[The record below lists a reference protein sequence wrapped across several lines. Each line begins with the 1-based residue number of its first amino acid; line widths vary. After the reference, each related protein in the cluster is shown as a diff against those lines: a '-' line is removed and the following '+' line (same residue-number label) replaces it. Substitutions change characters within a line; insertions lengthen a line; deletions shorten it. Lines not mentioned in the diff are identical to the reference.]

1 MFAENR
7 KISIR
12 QLQMLLLLDCFGTAV
27 LFLPAELAEI
37 SGRGCFFA
45 ALLGGLG
52 VSAASLLLTAVGRRM
67 PNGTVVDWCRSV
79 CGNAIGTILLL
90 GLAGKLLLDG
100 MLELRIFSEIICRFM
115 LPATPVWVLSLVLL
129 LVAGALAAQ
138 GTECRGRT
146 AEILFFLVA
155 IPLLLVLL
163 AVAAST
169 QYARVLPLALP
180 SPSGIGAGLTEMSI
194 VFRGLVFLYFIYPDL
209 KKPVG
214 FAVWKGC
221 LLITA
226 VVLGVLLSLLFA
238 AHWTEGYADMIQKGI
253 GGKVVRFHVLANSD
267 SEADQALKLAV
278 RDRVLQEYGDLLET
292 CTSKEETL
300 AALKNAQQE
309 ISETAEAEVLAQ
321 GYTYPVRVSLV
332 REEFPFKK
340 YGDLIFPAGVYD
352 ALRIEIGEA
361 KGKNW
366 WCVLYPQMCY
376 VDAAWGYSTEESHV
390 RLQNTLTKEE
400 FLVVSAMEQKK
411 VTPKIKCRLVELW
424 SER

>member
-146 AEILFFLVA
+146 AEILFFGRDSLA
-155 IPLLLVLL
+155 SGAS

-226 VVLGVLLSLLFA
+226 VVTAIVLLCPANYGEGMLAAKLLPTLQMLERVSFTGVFLTRQDLLLLWFWMASAVLFLSGVVFFGSLLGTQLCRQA
-238 AHWTEGYADMIQKGI
+238 EK
-253 GGKVVRFHVLANSD
+253 
-267 SEADQALKLAV
+267 SESFGSGWCLRLCLRCHFCPKALWRHSVCGL
-278 RDRVLQEYGDLLET
+278 
-292 CTSKEETL
+292 
-300 AALKNAQQE
+300 
-309 ISETAEAEVLAQ
+309 
-321 GYTYPVRVSLV
+321 
-332 REEFPFKK
+332 PF
-340 YGDLIFPAGVYD
+340 
-352 ALRIEIGEA
+352 
-361 KGKNW
+361 
-366 WCVLYPQMCY
+366 
-376 VDAAWGYSTEESHV
+376 
-390 RLQNTLTKEE
+390 RLG
-400 FLVVSAMEQKK
+400 
-411 VTPKIKCRLVELW
+411 
-424 SER
+424 

>member
-1 MFAENR
+1 MMFAENR

-79 CGNAIGTILLL
+79 CGNGIGTILLL
-90 GLAGKLLLDG
+90 GLAGKILLDG

-129 LVAGALAAQ
+129 LV
-138 GTECRGRT
+138 
-146 AEILFFLVA
+146 
-155 IPLLLVLL
+155 LL

-180 SPSGIGAGLTEMSI
+180 SPSGIGAGLAEMSI

-214 FAVWKGC
+214 FAVWKIC

-226 VVLGVLLSLLFA
+226 VVTVIVLLCLANYGEGMLAAKLLPTLQMLERVSFTGVFLTRQDLLLLWFWMASAVLFLSGVVFFGSLLGTQLCRQA
-238 AHWTEGYADMIQKGI
+238 EKKRKLWLW
-253 GGKVVRFHVLANSD
+253 VV
-267 SEADQALKLAV
+267 
-278 RDRVLQEYGDLLET
+278 
-292 CTSKEETL
+292 L
-300 AALKNAQQE
+300 AALFALSFLPESLMAAQRLRLAV
-309 ISETAEAEVLAQ
+309 SPWLNLAYLVGLPVLLLLL
-321 GYTYPVRVSLV
+321 GRKG
-332 REEFPFKK
+332 EKK
-340 YGDLIFPAGVYD
+340 DV
-352 ALRIEIGEA
+352 
-361 KGKNW
+361 
-366 WCVLYPQMCY
+366 
-376 VDAAWGYSTEESHV
+376 
-390 RLQNTLTKEE
+390 
-400 FLVVSAMEQKK
+400 
-411 VTPKIKCRLVELW
+411 
-424 SER
+424 

>member
-1 MFAENR
+1 MMFAENR

-52 VSAASLLLTAVGRRM
+52 VSAASFLLTAVGKRM

-79 CGNAIGTILLL
+79 CGNGIGTILLL

-155 IPLLLVLL
+155 IPLLL
-163 AVAAST
+163 
-169 QYARVLPLALP
+169 PLALP
-180 SPSGIGAGLTEMSI
+180 SPSGIGAGLAEMSI

-214 FAVWKGC
+214 FAVWKIC

-226 VVLGVLLSLLFA
+226 VVTVIVLLCLANYGEGMLAAKLLPTLQMLERVSFTGVFLTRQDLLLLWFWMASAVLFLSGVVFFGSLLGTQLCRQA
-238 AHWTEGYADMIQKGI
+238 EKKRKLWLW
-253 GGKVVRFHVLANSD
+253 VV
-267 SEADQALKLAV
+267 
-278 RDRVLQEYGDLLET
+278 
-292 CTSKEETL
+292 L
-300 AALKNAQQE
+300 AALFALSFLPESLMAAQRLRLAV
-309 ISETAEAEVLAQ
+309 SPWLNLAYLVGLPVLLLLL
-321 GYTYPVRVSLV
+321 GRKG
-332 REEFPFKK
+332 EKK
-340 YGDLIFPAGVYD
+340 DV
-352 ALRIEIGEA
+352 
-361 KGKNW
+361 
-366 WCVLYPQMCY
+366 
-376 VDAAWGYSTEESHV
+376 
-390 RLQNTLTKEE
+390 
-400 FLVVSAMEQKK
+400 
-411 VTPKIKCRLVELW
+411 
-424 SER
+424 